1 MVLSQT
7 EVELLVLGNSI
18 ADAQR
23 SDNPDLGNVR
33 QRFDIF
39 YSRIHTLR
47 ESPIFTQLRS
57 VPTISADIK
66 FLDDTVRIIDGDE
79 AALLAALPK
88 LSTDLSDARLR
99 VCDAALQGTTFSP
112 RLVIIGEIASHC

>member
-1 MVLSQT
+1 M
-7 EVELLVLGNSI
+7 ELLVLGNSI

-23 SDNPDLGNVR
+23 SDNPDLTDVR

-57 VPTISADIK
+57 VPTISADINYLIK
-66 FLDDTVRIIDGDE
+66 FLDDTVRIIDGDA

-88 LSTDLSDARLR
+88 LSTDFSDARLR
-99 VCDAALQGTTFSP
+99 VCDAALQGITFSP
-112 RLVIIGEIASHC
+112 RLVIIGEIASHGP